1 MNVSPFPFFCS
12 CFAYVSSSILLMQV
26 SQCIHEHESVP
37 LFQNTIIMA
46 GNNVKHTDP
55 YAKNQLRCKLRKW
68 EEERDAQR
76 KTWPQLM
83 EEQDADMRKKAEA
96 EKEKETRRSMTPVD
110 IIEGWEAEVQSLKDE
125 ISRLELRLFEA
136 GVDSQ

>member
-1 MNVSPFPFFCS
+1 
-12 CFAYVSSSILLMQV
+12 
-26 SQCIHEHESVP
+26 
-37 LFQNTIIMA
+37 MA

-68 EEERDAQR
+68 EEERDTQR

-83 EEQDADMRKKAEA
+83 EEQDADMRKKVEA

-110 IIEGWEAEVQSLKDE
+110 IIEGWEAEVQSLKAE